1 MAAPMMSRRQ
11 FMGTAIVGSAAV
23 VSGPAAAANT
33 FSVGDRPVVALSD
46 GHFIMPS
53 DMFLGTPQTLRDR
66 LGDPVQIAANT
77 FAYRAGARTF
87 LFDAG
92 AGAGAFITQSFPTVS
107 KLPDDLKAAG
117 ITADEV
123 TDIVITHMHPDHVG
137 GTAIDGT
144 PAFPNAAIHVAEAE
158 WRFWNAEGFA
168 SSGPGGMRPMIAS
181 VQETSRAIENQVILH
196 SGARDLGAGISLH
209 PAPGHTPGHTLIR
222 LDGGREQ
229 LLIVGDLTVH
239 EDVHFQNPD
248 YGWALDIDGELAV
261 QTRKAVLDMVVTEG
275 AMIAAA
281 HVTKPGLG
289 HVERSGAGYRFVP
302 A

>member
-1 MAAPMMSRRQ
+1 MAAPMMSRRH
-11 FMGTAIVGSAAV
+11 FIETAIVGSAAGL
-23 VSGPAAAANT
+23 SGLAAAASRY
-33 FSVGDRPVVALSD
+33 SVGDKPVVALSD
-46 GHFIMPS
+46 GHFVMPS

-77 FAYRAGARTF
+77 FAHRAGARTF

-92 AGAGAFITQSFPTVS
+92 AGAGAFITENFPTVS

-117 ITADEV
+117 IAADEV
-123 TDIVITHMHPDHVG
+123 TDIVITHMHPDHIG
-137 GTAIDGT
+137 GTAANGA

-158 WRFWNAEGFA
+158 WRFWTAEGFA
-168 SSGPGGMRPMIAS
+168 SAGPEAMRPMIAS
-181 VQETSRAIENQVILH
+181 VQETSRAIEAQTVLH
-196 SGARDLGAGISLH
+196 SGAADLGAGVSLH

-222 LDGGREQ
+222 LDSGREQ

-248 YGWALDIDGELAV
+248 YGWALDIDGERAV
-261 QTRKAVLDMVVTEG
+261 QTRKAVLDMAAAEG

-281 HVTKPGLG
+281 HLTMPGLG

>member
-1 MAAPMMSRRQ
+1 MASPMMSRRQ

-23 VSGPAAAANT
+23 VSGPAAAAST
-33 FSVGDRPVVALSD
+33 FSVGNNPVVALSD

-77 FAYRAGARTF
+77 FAYRAGERTF

-107 KLPDDLKAAG
+107 KLPNDLKAAG

-137 GTAIDGT
+137 GTAIDGA
-144 PAFPNAAIHVAEAE
+144 PAFPHAAIHVAETE

-168 SSGPGGMRPMIAS
+168 SSGPDGMRP
-181 VQETSRAIENQVILH
+181 
-196 SGARDLGAGISLH
+196 
-209 PAPGHTPGHTLIR
+209 
-222 LDGGREQ
+222 
-229 LLIVGDLTVH
+229 
-239 EDVHFQNPD
+239 
-248 YGWALDIDGELAV
+248 
-261 QTRKAVLDMVVTEG
+261 
-275 AMIAAA
+275 
-281 HVTKPGLG
+281 
-289 HVERSGAGYRFVP
+289 
-302 A
+302 